1 MQPRFEQA
9 LSAGGSALRASR
21 AMFTGGRSA
30 REGQGCASVSCA
42 EVAFALPSILDGVS
56 PADEAVVRHVG
67 SCLRCQCELARY
79 RKLLRLLN
87 QLRSYRVEPPPGA
100 VTDVLGSLEAAAQRR
115 VIRSVLNG
123 RRLAY
128 VGAFAAPAAA
138 IIAATIVHRGRL
150 RRLGPVV
157 LS

>member
-1 MQPRFEQA
+1 TEPRAPSWPSSRLKRQRGMQPRFEQA

-30 REGQGCASVSCA
+30 REGQGCASVSC
-42 EVAFALPSILDGVS
+42 DGVS

-100 VTDVLGSLEAAAQRR
+100 VTDVLGS
-115 VIRSVLNG
+115 
-123 RRLAY
+123 
-128 VGAFAAPAAA
+128 
-138 IIAATIVHRGRL
+138 
-150 RRLGPVV
+150 
-157 LS
+157 